1 MSKQSFF
8 LAVLY
13 FKIDFQILEWDFV
26 PFWINN
32 LLFKNFVS
40 RCLWWPLGIDVLS
53 NFWYIWDIQHYGT
66 QGYLTQ
72 WDLFS
77 YPPNIAQWGWSPRKF
92 RDKFGVFCVVG
103 AGQVSLVTCIINHE
117 WFSCNWM
124 KNGPFFS
131 KFCIQNWQF
140 QGIKKLGDLIT
151 PHGFWKLLEVV

>member
-1 MSKQSFF
+1 MNCYSHVVFLKFVKDFFVWETEMSKQSFF

-40 RCLWWPLGIDVLS
+40 RCLLWWPLGIDVLS

-72 WDLFS
+72 WDLLS
-77 YPPNIAQWGWSPRKF
+77 YPSNIQLKSDETAQLLNKPYVNEVTLR
-92 RDKFGVFCVVG
+92 
-103 AGQVSLVTCIINHE
+103 GQKQPLEC
-117 WFSCNWM
+117 
-124 KNGPFFS
+124 
-131 KFCIQNWQF
+131 WQP
-140 QGIKKLGDLIT
+140 LT
-151 PHGFWKLLEVV
+151 LLTLL